1 MVRQCALCGRT
12 IDQDR
17 TGEPY
22 LPFKGKYICFQ
33 CYTDLPNEI
42 YDMSGAGDGGII
54 HLVFYACLRSS
65 HNRKVRAS
73 LKQNVKI
80 FHKLIHKYKF
90 KCVHCSKTDD
100 LTVDHIRPVS
110 KGGTDDFSNLQIL
123 CKSCNSKKGA
133 KWNV

>member
-1 MVRQCALCGRT
+1 MECC
-12 IDQDR
+12 ICDR
-17 TGEPY
+17 KINQEETGEPY
-22 LPFKGKYICFQ
+22 LPFKNKTICFG

-42 YDMSGAGDGGII
+42 YDMAGVGDGGLI
-54 HLVFYACLRSS
+54 HLVFFACLRSS

-80 FHKLIHKYKF
+80 FHKLIRKYKF
-90 KCVHCSKTDD
+90 KCVNCQTKEE

-123 CKSCNSKKGA
+123 CKKCNSKKGA